1 MVVLWPHYWHVE
13 KRLKVKTLIVLI
25 SYMSVIEAHLITN
38 IEVALAGKDKN
49 KQDKLEVTLGGINV
63 VCPDI
68 N

>member
-1 MVVLWPHYWHVE
+1 
-13 KRLKVKTLIVLI
+13 
-25 SYMSVIEAHLITN
+25 MSVIEAHLITN